1 MNRRHPV
8 AGEPVFAVVEAD
20 STAECVARD
29 ADIGAEPYRVARP
42 SSDAFGR
49 SSPQSTPAPTR
60 ALPASASICTPPS
73 PSVRNSTVLASEP
86 SGSALCPV
94 RCAATRFPLAA
105 ADRTQHC
112 RIVYE
117 AAQYRP
123 AAGRPECKLAR
134 DVPVSI
140 LSGQK
145 CCGHICSLP
154 GENDVAGLYFVSA
167 NQTFTNASAG
177 QSRSDVRFD
186 VDASLFTLFGRNR
199 RRSVGQR
206 IDSAT

>member
-29 ADIGAEPYRVARP
+29 ADIGAEPYR
-42 SSDAFGR
+42 GR
-49 SSPQSTPAPTR
+49 KTQLRRLRQEFAPEHASTNP

-105 ADRTQHC
+105 ADRTTALTYC
-112 RIVYE
+112 
-117 AAQYRP
+117 
-123 AAGRPECKLAR
+123 L
-134 DVPVSI
+134 
-140 LSGQK
+140 
-145 CCGHICSLP
+145 
-154 GENDVAGLYFVSA
+154 GL
-167 NQTFTNASAG
+167 
-177 QSRSDVRFD
+177 
-186 VDASLFTLFGRNR
+186 
-199 RRSVGQR
+199 
-206 IDSAT
+206 I